1 MILAA
6 KMMLDWLGEQYNDLK
21 CLTAAQAIEN
31 AVTEVLRKGLTVPDL
46 GGNTS
51 TIEMGK
57 AIADEILNLPVK
69 G

>member
-6 KMMLDWLGEQYNDLK
+6 KMMLEWLGEQYTDQK
-21 CLTAAQAIEN
+21 CLTAAQAIED
-31 AVTEVLRKGLTVPDL
+31 AVTQTLRKGLAVPDL

-57 AIADEILNLPVK
+57 AVADEIFAL
-69 G
+69 